1 MTNVITRKKFDGHKT
16 ALKTE
21 RQTNGLD
28 RQTSLK
34 TCRQKMQTTNRQT
47 AFKMDRQ
54 TERANDRQTDSTND
68 GQTGRQKLTAR
79 Q

>member
-1 MTNVITRKKFDGHKT
+1 MENLIKKHRLEDIVTNVITRKKFDGHKT

-34 TCRQKMQTTNRQT
+34 TCRHKMQTTNRQT

-54 TERANDRQTDSTND
+54 TDQTTD
-68 GQTGRQKLTAR
+68 GQKDCT
-79 Q
+79 

>member
-1 MTNVITRKKFDGHKT
+1 MENLIKKHRLEDIVTNVITRKKFDGHKT
-16 ALKTE
+16 ALKAE

-54 TERANDRQTDSTND
+54 TDQTTD
-68 GQTGRQKLTAR
+68 GQKDCT
-79 Q
+79 

>member
-1 MTNVITRKKFDGHKT
+1 MENLTKKHRLEDIVTNVITRKKFDGHKT

-54 TERANDRQTDSTND
+54 TDQTTD
-68 GQTGRQKLTAR
+68 GQKDCT
-79 Q
+79 

>member
-1 MTNVITRKKFDGHKT
+1 MENLIKKHRLEDIVTNVITRKKFDGHKT
-16 ALKTE
+16 ALMTE

-54 TERANDRQTDSTND
+54 TDQTTD
-68 GQTGRQKLTAR
+68 GQKDCT
-79 Q
+79 